1 MEKRKPAVND
11 MEGRLTDEAELL
23 NQYLSQY
30 RYCINKKRI
39 LEKRRA
45 EIIREFDSPLGAMKM
60 DGMPRGS
67 SSGVGCAAL
76 SFRLDE
82 INTRIKEQME
92 NAERVLADIMNVI
105 DFLPENSLERSII
118 ENRYIDRYNWERVC
132 RENHISRTPATRKWR
147 KGLYMILKYEK
158 VQEIL
163 REYSTN
169 RKEK

>member
-132 RENHISRTPATRKWR
+132 RENHISRTPATKKWR
-147 KGLYMILKYEK
+147 KGLYMILKYGK
-158 VQEIL
+158 VKEIL
-163 REYSTN
+163 REYST
-169 RKEK
+169 

>member
-132 RENHISRTPATRKWR
+132 RENHISRTPATKKWR

>member
-1 MEKRKPAVND
+1 MEKRKPVAND

-23 NQYLSQY
+23 NQYLRQY
-30 RYCINKKRI
+30 RYCISRKRT
-39 LEKRRA
+39 LENRRE

-92 NAERVLADIMNVI
+92 NAERVLVDIMNII
-105 DFLPENSLERSII
+105 DFLPENSVERSIV
-118 ENRYIDRYNWERVC
+118 ENRYIDRYSWERVC
-132 RENHISRTPATRKWR
+132 RENHISRTPATKKWR
-147 KGLYMILKYEK
+147 KALYMLLEFKKIKQILE
-158 VQEIL
+158 
-163 REYSTN
+163 EYKNSLQD
-169 RKEK
+169 

>member
-1 MEKRKPAVND
+1 MEKCKPVAND

-30 RYCINKKRI
+30 RYCINKKRT

-60 DGMPRGS
+60 DGMPKGS

-76 SFRLDE
+76 SLRLDE

-92 NAERVLADIMNVI
+92 NAERVLVDIMNII
-105 DFLPENSLERSII
+105 DFLPENSVERSIV
-118 ENRYIDRYNWERVC
+118 ENRYIDRYSWERVC
-132 RENHISRTPATRKWR
+132 RENHISRTPATKKWR
-147 KGLYMILKYEK
+147 KALYMLLEFKKIKQILE
-158 VQEIL
+158 
-163 REYSTN
+163 EYKNSLQD
-169 RKEK
+169 

>member
-1 MEKRKPAVND
+1 MEERKPAVND

-132 RENHISRTPATRKWR
+132 RENHISRTPATKKWR